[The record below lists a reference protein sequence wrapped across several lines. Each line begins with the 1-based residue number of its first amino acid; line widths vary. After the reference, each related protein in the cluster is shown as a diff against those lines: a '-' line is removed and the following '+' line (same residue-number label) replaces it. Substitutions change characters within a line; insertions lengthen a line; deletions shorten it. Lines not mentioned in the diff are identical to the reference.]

1 MSILDSKTHMF
12 CSISRCR
19 SLFVFLIVLQ
29 NHCNLQHIHTFGASR
44 VGETLTCKKTA
55 LFTMF
60 QAPFFQGGGFG
71 EA

>member
-1 MSILDSKTHMF
+1 MSILYNKTHMF
-12 CSISRCR
+12 CSISLFR
-19 SLFVFLIVLQ
+19 SFFFFLILLQ
-29 NHCNLQHIHTFGASR
+29 SHCNLQHIHTFGASR

-60 QAPFFQGGGFG
+60 QAPFFQGCGFE